1 MNKQAWFSNLS
12 QFTVK
17 EVSQHTDPEAC
28 SYLSHRVGTSMFSLS
43 CCGPAE
49 GFANWGPLACD
60 WGVDVQ
66 CVQSSFR
73 PQFGFLL
80 WMGFSG
86 CYPHVQ

>member
-1 MNKQAWFSNLS
+1 
-12 QFTVK
+12 
-17 EVSQHTDPEAC
+17 
-28 SYLSHRVGTSMFSLS
+28 MFSLS

-49 GFANWGPLACD
+49 ELSNWGPLACD
-60 WGVDVQ
+60 LGVDFQ
-66 CVQSSFR
+66 CVQLSFR